1 MTTLM
6 IELPDNLSH
15 QIHKRGI
22 SQQSLK
28 ELFIGGLEVFLRK
41 EVINSTLPIDEALTF
56 QKVANH
62 SDVFETT
69 GQAYRYPTVSVPLS
83 SLDGLIGIMPG
94 IKGDALA
101 VPEDID
107 WLS

>member
-28 ELFIGGLEVFLRK
+28 ALFIGGLEVFLRK
-41 EVINSTLPIDEALTF
+41 EVNSSTLPIDEALTC
-56 QKVANH
+56 QKVANPR
-62 SDVFETT
+62 DVFEP
-69 GQAYRYPTVSVPLS
+69 QAYRYPTVSVPLS

-101 VPEDID
+101 DTEALLDEV
-107 WLS
+107 